1 MLQLDIY
8 FSDIVIEVFVILKKN
23 DLIKEFIIFLKEKK
37 RNEGNEIL

>member
-1 MLQLDIY
+1 MLQSDIY

-37 RNEGNEIL
+37 

>member
-1 MLQLDIY
+1 MLQSDIY